1 MSAFTQVKALR
12 PGRNVFDLSYE
23 KKFDFD
29 VGQLIPAYLQECVP
43 GGTYKIG
50 NEIVINAQPMNAPI
64 YHKLDATVH
73 YFFVPTRLIF
83 DGWEDF
89 ITGGINGNDATLL
102 PRFNPIFGDS
112 EEEVVANVL
121 KYIGP
126 YSLYDYFGFPVIEN
140 PEGSL
145 FSGAYSYPGRG
156 SNSSQAAYFYRPLAF
171 PWRIYNL
178 CYNEFYRDETLQSE
192 VDLDQCVV
200 LNRNWAKDYFT
211 AALPFQQRGT
221 SPALPLS
228 GSAPVIFSSG
238 AAEIPARA
246 LYGGTIGSGVVDD
259 EVGFNDSS
267 SPIPV
272 SGKVRSATV
281 SFDNAATFNVS
292 DLRLAFQLQ
301 KFMERAARGGVRYTE
316 FLTSFFG
323 VSPTDSRLQRP
334 EYLGGSKS
342 PILINQVTQTS
353 ESGSTPQGTLRG
365 KGITADKNYICK
377 YTASEF
383 GYIIGILSV
392 LPLPSYQQGVE
403 RTWLRKV
410 KSDFYFPM
418 FAHLSEQAVTEEEVY
433 AFPAD
438 DSSGNLHNGYV
449 FGYQAPYNEM
459 RQRQNKVCGSLRD
472 SLSYWHMG
480 RIFDS
485 APALNSDFI
494 TCDASRDHL
503 KRVFAVQNVPGL
515 ICNFANIVT
524 GILPIP
530 KYGEPGLIDH
540 S

>member
-29 VGQLIPAYLQECVP
+29 VGQLIPVYLQECVP

-50 NEIVINAQPMNAPI
+50 NEIVINAQPLNAPI

-89 ITGGINGNDATLL
+89 ITGGIDGKDATPL
-102 PRFNPIFGDS
+102 PRLNSLDDFSTYND
-112 EEEVVANVL
+112 VQWC
-121 KYIGP
+121 GP
-126 YSLYDYFGFPVIEN
+126 FSLYDYFGFPILK
-140 PEGSL
+140 P
-145 FSGAYSYPGRG
+145 YSTYVYPGYG
-156 SNSSQAAYFYRPLAF
+156 TYSTDSDFYFRPLSF

-192 VDLDQCVV
+192 VDLDQPLV
-200 LNRNWAKDYFT
+200 LNRNWSKDYFT
-211 AALPFQQRGT
+211 SALPFQQRGT

-228 GSAPVIFSSG
+228 GTAPVLFVSG
-238 AAEIPARA
+238 PNEIPANA
-246 LYGGTIGSGVVDD
+246 LYAN
-259 EVGFNDSS
+259 EVGGITPDWTSFGVNKSS
-267 SPIPV
+267 DPLPV
-272 SGKVRSATV
+272 SARGYLGTV
-281 SFDNAATFNVS
+281 SFQDAATFDVS

-323 VSPTDSRLQRP
+323 LAPSDARLQRP

-377 YTASEF
+377 YTTPEF

-392 LPLPSYQQGVE
+392 LPMPSYQQGVE

-418 FAHLSEQAVTEEEVY
+418 FAHLSEQAVTEEEIY
-433 AFPAD
+433 ALP
-438 DSSGNLHNGYV
+438 GNSKEGNIGNDYV
-449 FGYQAPYNEM
+449 FGYQAPYNELRM
-459 RQRQNKVCGSLRD
+459 RQNKVCGSLRD
-472 SLSYWHMG
+472 TLSYWHMG

-485 APALNSDFI
+485 APSLNSDLI
-494 TCDASRDHL
+494 TCDAERDHL

>member
-1 MSAFTQVKALR
+1 MSSFTQVKALR

-29 VGQLIPAYLQECVP
+29 VGQLIPAFLQECVP

-50 NEIVINAQPMNAPI
+50 NELVINAQPLNAPI

-89 ITGGINGNDATLL
+89 ITGGINGNDSTLL
-102 PRFNPIFGDS
+102 PRFNPSFDGTT
-112 EEEVVANVL
+112 EAEKKAQVL
-121 KYIGP
+121 AAVGP
-126 YSLYDYFGFPVIEN
+126 YSLYDYFGMPIIPN
-140 PEGSL
+140 TGSYV
-145 FSGAYSYPGRG
+145 GDYTYPGRG
-156 SNSSQAAYFYRPLAF
+156 ATSGQPAYFYKPLAF

-192 VDLDQCVV
+192 VNLDQVRV
-200 LNRNWAKDYFT
+200 LNRNWSKDYFT
-211 AALPFQQRGT
+211 SALPFQQRGT

-228 GSAPVIFSSG
+228 GTAPVLFSTG
-238 AAEIPARA
+238 AAEIPAMA
-246 LYGGTIGSGVVDD
+246 LYGGTIGSGVVND

-267 SPIPV
+267 SSLPV
-272 SGKVRSATV
+272 SAKVRKATV
-281 SFDNAATFNVS
+281 SFENAATFNVS

-323 VSPTDSRLQRP
+323 VSPTDARLQRP

-353 ESGSTPQGTLRG
+353 ESGTTPQGTLRG

-433 AFPAD
+433 AFGD
-438 DSSGNLHNGYV
+438 DGSEGVINNGYV

-459 RQRQNKVCGSLRD
+459 RQRQNKVCGSLRS

-503 KRVFAVQNVPGL
+503 KRVYAVQNVPGL

>member
-1 MSAFTQVKALR
+1 MSHFTQVKALR

-29 VGQLIPAYLQECVP
+29 VGQLIPAFLQECVP

-50 NEIVINAQPMNAPI
+50 NEIVINAQPLNAPI

-89 ITGGINGNDATLL
+89 ITGGIDGNDASML
-102 PRFNPIFGDS
+102 PRFSKSNDYTFGQTC
-112 EEEVVANVL
+112 
-121 KYIGP
+121 GQ
-126 YSLYDYFGFPVIEN
+126 YSLYDYFGFPILHVSS
-140 PEGSL
+140 PSSRDS
-145 FSGAYSYPGRG
+145 FPGDTA
-156 SNSSQAAYFYRPLAF
+156 SSSDPGYFFRPLAF

-178 CYNEFYRDETLQSE
+178 CYNEYYRDETLQSE
-192 VDLDQCVV
+192 VDLDQPLV
-200 LNRNWAKDYFT
+200 LNRNWSKDYFT
-211 AALPFQQRGT
+211 SALPFQQRGT

-228 GSAPVIFSSG
+228 GTAPVMFTSGYSDVAELQLYAGEVGSGGDEAHANLSG
-238 AAEIPARA
+238 AVLP
-246 LYGGTIGSGVVDD
+246 T
-259 EVGFNDSS
+259 SS
-267 SPIPV
+267 KTRPGYI
-272 SGKVRSATV
+272 
-281 SFDNAATFNVS
+281 SFSNAATFDVS

-323 VSPTDSRLQRP
+323 VSPTDARLQRP

-353 ESGSTPQGTLRG
+353 ESGTTPQGTLRG

-377 YTASEF
+377 FTASEF

-392 LPLPSYQQGVE
+392 LPMPSYQQGVE

-433 AFPAD
+433 ALPGTT
-438 DSSGNLHNGYV
+438 SEGVIGNDYV

-459 RQRQNKVCGSLRD
+459 RQRQNKVCGSLRNT
-472 SLSYWHMG
+472 LSYWHMG
-480 RIFDS
+480 RIFDT
-485 APALNSDFI
+485 APSLNSDFI
-494 TCDASRDHL
+494 TCDATRDHL
-503 KRVFAVQNVPGL
+503 KRVYAVQNVPGL

>member
-23 KKFDFD
+23 NKFDFNI
-29 VGQLIPAYLQECVP
+29 GQLIPAFLQECVP

-50 NEIVINAQPMNAPI
+50 NEMVINAQPLNAPI

-89 ITGGINGNDATLL
+89 ITGGVDGKDATLL
-102 PRFNPIFGDS
+102 PRFNPT
-112 EEEVVANVL
+112 VASGGYTWDQVC
-121 KYIGP
+121 GM
-126 YSLYDYFGFPVIEN
+126 YSLYDYFGMPLVEHFNHP
-140 PEGSL
+140 
-145 FSGAYSYPGRG
+145 SYPGTG
-156 SNSSQAAYFYRPLAF
+156 SSSSDSAYFTRPLAF

-178 CYNEFYRDETLQSE
+178 CYNEFYRDETLQKP
-192 VDLDQCVV
+192 VDIDQPLV
-200 LNRNWAKDYFT
+200 LNRNWSKDYFT
-211 AALPFQQRGT
+211 SALPFQQRGT

-228 GSAPVIFSSG
+228 GTAPVLFSVS
-238 AAEIPARA
+238 ADEVPARA
-246 LYGGTIGSGVVDD
+246 LYGGTIGSGVVND

-267 SPIPV
+267 DPLPV
-272 SGKVRSATV
+272 SARVRSATV
-281 SFDNAATFNVS
+281 SFENAATFDVS

-323 VSPTDSRLQRP
+323 VAPTDARLQRP

-353 ESGSTPQGTLRG
+353 ESGTTPQGTLRG
-365 KGITADKNYICK
+365 KGITADKNFICK

-392 LPLPSYQQGVE
+392 LPMPSYQQGVD

-418 FAHLSEQAVTEEEVY
+418 FAHLSEQAVTEEEIF

-438 DSSGNLHNGYV
+438 VSSGNISNTYV
-449 FGYQAPYNEM
+449 FGYQAPYNEL
-459 RQRQNKVCGSLRD
+459 RQRQNKVCGSLR
-472 SLSYWHMG
+472 STLSYWHLG
-480 RIFDS
+480 RIFDT
-485 APALNSDFI
+485 APSLNSDFI
-494 TCDASRDHL
+494 TCDVSRDHL
-503 KRVFAVQNVPGL
+503 NRVFAVQNVPGL

>member
-1 MSAFTQVKALR
+1 MSSFTQIKALR

-23 KKFDFD
+23 KKFDFE
-29 VGQLIPAYLQECVP
+29 VGQLIPVYLQECVP

-50 NEIVINAQPMNAPI
+50 NEIVINAQPLNAPI

-73 YFFVPTRLIF
+73 YFFCPTRLIF

-89 ITGGINGNDATLL
+89 ITGGIDGKDATVL
-102 PRFNPIFGDS
+102 PRLSKSNDYTFGQTCG
-112 EEEVVANVL
+112 L
-121 KYIGP
+121 
-126 YSLYDYFGFPVIEN
+126 YSLYDYFGFPILHVSSPSSRDSFPGDTASPSD
-140 PEGSL
+140 PE
-145 FSGAYSYPGRG
+145 
-156 SNSSQAAYFYRPLAF
+156 YFFRPLAF

-178 CYNEFYRDETLQSE
+178 CYNEFYRDETLQKE
-192 VDLDQCVV
+192 VDLDQPLV

-211 AALPFQQRGT
+211 SALPFQQRGT

-228 GSAPVIFSSG
+228 GTAPVIFSSSS
-238 AAEIPARA
+238 AEVGPME
-246 LYGGTIGSGVVDD
+246 LYGGTFGSGVVDH

-267 SPIPV
+267 DSIPA
-272 SGKVRSATV
+272 SGRLRSATV
-281 SFDNAATFNVS
+281 SFENAATFDVS

-323 VSPTDSRLQRP
+323 VSPTDARLQRP

-353 ESGSTPQGTLRG
+353 ESGNTPQGTLRG
-365 KGITADKNYICK
+365 KGITADKNYVCR

-418 FAHLSEQAVTEEEVY
+418 FAHLSEQAVSEEELY
-433 AFPAD
+433 ALPGTTRE
-438 DSSGNLHNGYV
+438 GNIGNDTV

-459 RQRQNKVCGSLRD
+459 RQRQNKVCGALRD
-472 SLSYWHMG
+472 TLRYWHMG

-494 TCDASRDHL
+494 TCNAERDHL
-503 KRVFAVQNVPGL
+503 KRVYAVQNVPGL